1 MTAFVLRMD
10 LQKWLHQNGVTEN
23 GYLEFVEG
31 CLLDNMIVQTKRGY
45 AAIYES
51 YQNSNSSVYRIEFQP
66 GDAPDVWDR
75 WENFRDMMEQ
85 ETA

>member
-1 MTAFVLRMD
+1 MTTFVLRMD
-10 LQKWLHQNGVTEN
+10 LQKWLHQNGADD
-23 GYLEFVEG
+23 GCLEFVEG